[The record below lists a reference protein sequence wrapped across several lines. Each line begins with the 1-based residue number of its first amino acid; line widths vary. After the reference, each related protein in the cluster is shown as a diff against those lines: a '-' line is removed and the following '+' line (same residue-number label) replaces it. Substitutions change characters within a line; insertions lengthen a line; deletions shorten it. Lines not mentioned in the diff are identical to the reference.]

1 MGRTKSSH
9 SEKYLFYPSSP
20 LHKKKPLIFTTAPF
34 PYDGLTC
41 YLFSPFLF
49 FHHAPSGPTKSRRFD
64 HCLVAGIA
72 QYPRPIKRRMPLHQ
86 IKRRSIVRG
95 FASYFNLRHV
105 MPTRYNLDLNLKG
118 IVDPKKMEPGSKNHK
133 VMKHKL
139 RVAFT
144 QRYITGKNKWFF
156 TKLRF

>member
-1 MGRTKSSH
+1 MVKFLKPGKVVLVLSGRWAGRKAVILKT
-9 SEKYLFYPSSP
+9 
-20 LHKKKPLIFTTAPF
+20 
-34 PYDGLTC
+34 
-41 YLFSPFLF
+41 
-49 FHHAPSGPTKSRRFD
+49 SGPTKSRRFD

-144 QRYITGKNKWFF
+144 QRYVTGKNKWFF